1 MRNAL
6 IELNNY
12 VAYKAAAAVVLL
24 IDSSDVARTLKALNT
39 HLRSK

>member
-1 MRNAL
+1 MRNVL

-12 VAYKAAAAVVLL
+12 VANKAA
-24 IDSSDVARTLKALNT
+24 SVALPIPLMLQGHLKRLNT